1 MIERYEDIERLTLL
15 ALGKLIKDARGSVVT
30 FTCKKLAKMAKIS
43 TKPVTLT
50 LVRAVLEE
58 LRREGYI
65 TIYKVS
71 SHGIKYMITRDS
83 PLWRFYKASQSIPTN
98 VRQVVA
104 KIKADIS
111 KVN

>member
-1 MIERYEDIERLTLL
+1 MIERYEDIERLTLF

-30 FTCKKLAKMAKIS
+30 FTCKKLAKIANLS

-58 LRREGYI
+58 LRKEGYI
-65 TIYKVS
+65 SIYKIS
-71 SHGIKYMITRDS
+71 SHGIKYMITRES
-83 PLWRFYKASQSIPTN
+83 PLWNLYKASQKIPSN
-98 VRQVVA
+98 VRQVIA
-104 KIKADIS
+104 LLKTDIS